1 MHIKNY
7 IKKALIV
14 LLAVITVLSSTT
26 VGSFAAS
33 VPTNKTVQTIFD
45 FLVDEMGLNSAA
57 ACGVL
62 ANIEQESNF
71 NPNLYGDNGSSYG
84 ICQWHNGRFDNLKS
98 FCAKNGYSWK
108 TLEGQLYFL
117 KYELEKQESTTGYI
131 LDKIKVV
138 PNSAQGAYQAA
149 YDWCYYFERPAN
161 KTAKSEARGTRAKED
176 YWPVYK
182 LVYNIG
188 DVNSD
193 NKINSTDALK
203 VLEYS
208 VGKAN
213 LNKSQLKAGDIDK
226 NGQVNSQDAYI
237 ILSISSGKANINS
250 YK

>member
-1 MHIKNY
+1 MHTKNY
-7 IKKALIV
+7 IKKALIC

-26 VGSFAAS
+26 VVSFAAS
-33 VPTNKTVQTIFD
+33 IPTSKTVQTIFD

-62 ANIEQESNF
+62 ANIEKESNF
-71 NPNLYGDNGSSYG
+71 NPTLYGDNGTSYG
-84 ICQWHNGRFDNLKS
+84 ICQWHNSRFDNLKN

-117 KYELEKQESTTGYI
+117 KYELENQASTTGHI
-131 LDKIKVV
+131 LDKIEDV
-138 PNSAQGAYQAA
+138 PNTAQGAYQAA

-161 KTAKSEARGTRAKED
+161 KVAKSEARGTRAKED

-182 LVYNIG
+182 LVYNLG

-193 NKINSTDALK
+193 NKINSADALK
-203 VLEYS
+203 VLEYA
-208 VGKAN
+208 VGKAK
-213 LNKSQLKAGDIDK
+213 LNKSQLKAADIDK